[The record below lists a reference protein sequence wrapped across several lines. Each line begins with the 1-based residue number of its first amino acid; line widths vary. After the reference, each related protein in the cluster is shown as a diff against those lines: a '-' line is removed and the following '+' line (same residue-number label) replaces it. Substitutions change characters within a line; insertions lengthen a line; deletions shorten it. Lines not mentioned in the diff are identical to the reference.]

1 MKNARLHAFLFVAII
16 AILFNPFG
24 ALAAS
29 DAMLRV
35 LKVRMSNQEGA
46 GMDGG
51 TFRIL
56 ALAGGRFNLQL
67 CNEGRVSSCT
77 ILVRY

>member
-1 MKNARLHAFLFVAII
+1 MKNSRLYAFLFVAII
-16 AILFNPFG
+16 AIAFNPCG
-24 ALAAS
+24 VLATS
-29 DAMLRV
+29 DARLRV
-35 LKVRMSNQEGA
+35 LKVRMSDQEGA

-67 CNEGRVSSCT
+67 CDEGRVSSWAK
-77 ILVRY
+77 RY